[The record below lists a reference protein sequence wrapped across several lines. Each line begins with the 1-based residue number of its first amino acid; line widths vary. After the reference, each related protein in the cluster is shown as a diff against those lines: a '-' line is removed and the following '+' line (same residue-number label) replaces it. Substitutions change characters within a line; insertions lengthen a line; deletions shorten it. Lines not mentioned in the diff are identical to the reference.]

1 VYFERR
7 QRIIIWAV
15 SLSVAAALFLLLP
28 MQGAYNPA
36 KPYLIPLSQ
45 RVNNGFAFA
54 LLVALSIPA
63 VVEFNNMRW
72 LRGVDANIPRLLKDV
87 GETVKSGVPLLR
99 ALEEA
104 AARDYGPVSKPLQA
118 AVVRFKLTSDLEAS
132 LSWMGERLVRPA
144 AKRMARV
151 LVEAYQTGGKVV
163 DVLDTSA
170 SLFTDLA
177 EYRDER
183 DAEMRPYVLIAY
195 LGSAVFLAVS
205 WVILVRFLGPL
216 SASSSNPA
224 VAQGGLLNNLLDM
237 DYYRSIL
244 FWAATMEAL
253 IGGLVAGK
261 IRYGRLNAGLVHSAL
276 LVAMT
281 IAVFNAF

>member
-1 VYFERR
+1 MYFERR
-7 QRIIIWAV
+7 QRIIIWAA
-15 SLSVAAALFLLLP
+15 SLSVAAALFILIP
-28 MQGAYNPA
+28 VQGAYSPA
-36 KPYLIPLSQ
+36 TPYLIPLSQ
-45 RVNNGFAFA
+45 RVNNGFALA

-63 VVEFNNMRW
+63 AVEFNNIRW

-132 LSWMGERLVRPA
+132 LSWMGERLVRPS

-151 LVEAYQTGGKVV
+151 LVEAYQTGGRVV

-205 WVILVRFLGPL
+205 WVVLVRFMSPL

-276 LVAMT
+276 LLAMT
-281 IAVFNAF
+281 IAAFNAF

>member
-1 VYFERR
+1 MYFERR
-7 QRIIIWAV
+7 QRTIIWAA
-15 SLSVAAALFLLLP
+15 SLSVAAALFILIP
-28 MQGAYNPA
+28 VQGAYSPA
-36 KPYLIPLSQ
+36 TPYLIPLSQ
-45 RVNNGFAFA
+45 RVNNGFALA

-63 VVEFNNMRW
+63 AVEFNNIRW

-132 LSWMGERLVRPA
+132 LSWMGERLVRPS

-151 LVEAYQTGGKVV
+151 LVEAYQTGGRVV

-205 WVILVRFLGPL
+205 WVVLVRFMSPL

-276 LVAMT
+276 LLAMT
-281 IAVFNAF
+281 IAAFNAF